1 MDPSSSVPDTYSPE
15 FLTAVKRVL
24 ANEGGYSSNPADP
37 GGATR
42 FGISARSH
50 PGLNIATLTRDAA
63 VEIYWREW
71 WLRFGF
77 ARLPAAAAA
86 KTFDLAVNM
95 GAGHAIECLQRALR
109 ACGRPVTEDG
119 VIGAATAAEA
129 ARADPAALM
138 AALRS
143 ELAAYYRLVAAK
155 ADQAHRD
162 NNEKNKFIKG
172 WLNRAYAR

>member
-1 MDPSSSVPDTYSPE
+1 MDPSIGVPDAYSPE
-15 FLTAVKRVL
+15 FLTAVERVL

-37 GGATR
+37 GGATK

-50 PGLNIATLTRDAA
+50 PGLDIATLTRDAA
-63 VEIYWREW
+63 VKIYWREW

-77 ARLPAAAAA
+77 AELPAAAAA

-129 ARADPAALM
+129 GRADPAALM

-143 ELAAYYRLVAAK
+143 ELAAYYRLVAAN
-155 ADQAHRD
+155 QGHRD
-162 NNEKNKFIKG
+162 NENKFLKG
-172 WLNRAYAR
+172 WLIRAYS

>member
-1 MDPSSSVPDTYSPE
+1 M
-15 FLTAVKRVL
+15 L

-37 GGATR
+37 GGATN
-42 FGISARSH
+42 FGISARAH
-50 PGLNIATLTRDAA
+50 PGLDIAALTREAA

-77 ARLPAAAAA
+77 GQLPTAVAA

-95 GAGHAIECLQRALR
+95 GAGHAIRCLQRALR
-109 ACGRPVTEDG
+109 ACGMPVTEDG
-119 VIGAATAAEA
+119 VIGAATAAQA

-143 ELAAYYRLVAAK
+143 ELAAYYRLLAAHG
-155 ADQAHRD
+155 AGGIE
-162 NNEKNKFIKG
+162 NNFIKG
-172 WLNRAYAR
+172 WLNRAYA